1 MAAKLDF
8 EVFYYHMPR
17 RAGVEEGDFHRESL
31 RWSLPVESIALVL
44 VDVWSDHYISTHLA
58 RGRKIAVERIL
69 PVLEMF
75 RTIGAVVVHAPS
87 PDCRWKYGDLSTPVG
102 GGEGGGLARGD
113 DRGRERGE
121 PPPRITS
128 SDRVEWPP
136 EEFRKKTGPYESL
149 GKPRHP
155 EDRDFEEI
163 IEKRSI
169 VPEVEPR
176 DGDCVIFDGAQLHGV
191 LAERRVHTLLYA
203 GFAANMCVP
212 HRDYGMRAMGKRGY
226 DVVLIE
232 DCTTAIEVAD
242 TLEGMALTKAAIV
255 DVAVSV
261 GHTVSSGDLLAAAE
275 SARRRG

>member
-1 MAAKLDF
+1 MFKQLLASAVIGSSLLAAPFATAADYTLKF
-8 EVFYYHMPR
+8 
-17 RAGVEEGDFHRESL
+17 G
-31 RWSLPVESIALVL
+31 
-44 VDVWSDHYISTHLA
+44 HLA
-58 RGRKIAVERIL
+58 NEEHIWNKAAER
-69 PVLEMF
+69 F
-75 RTIGAVVVHAPS
+75 
-87 PDCRWKYGDLSTPVG
+87 K
-102 GGEGGGLARGD
+102 
-113 DRGRERGE
+113 
-121 PPPRITS
+121 
-128 SDRVEWPP
+128 
-136 EEFRKKTGPYESL
+136 
-149 GKPRHP
+149 
-155 EDRDFEEI
+155 EI